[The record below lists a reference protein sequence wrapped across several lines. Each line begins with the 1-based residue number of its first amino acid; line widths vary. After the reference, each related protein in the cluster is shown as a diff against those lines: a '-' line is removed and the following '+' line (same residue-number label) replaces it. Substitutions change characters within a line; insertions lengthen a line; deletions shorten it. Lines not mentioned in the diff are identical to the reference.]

1 MRKVSL
7 VVMLATLAGCQ
18 GESPEAPHIKRVRGG
33 RERVEPVV
41 RGTAAD
47 DKPPPP
53 TLSELVE
60 GGTHW
65 RFTTRNGPVHVWIPR
80 GYTRRRAET
89 IIYVHG
95 YYVNVDGAWRSYNLP
110 KQFAASAINA
120 MFIVCEAPSGPQERV
135 FWTSLTD
142 LLDTV
147 DANIPERVPRRRIV
161 TIGHSGAWRTLVG
174 WLKEPIIDT
183 VVLLDAVYG
192 EVEKYKQWIL
202 ADESRRLINVGD
214 GTRKWTD
221 TLHAGLPETVV
232 IDGFPSLEEGLP
244 REAARARI
252 LYIKSKLGHFPLVT
266 SGWALPMM
274 LRTLRAKRLV
284 RKPLAEILD
293 EE

>member
-1 MRKVSL
+1 MQPIL
-7 VVMLATLAGCQ
+7 LAALLAILAGCQ
-18 GESPEAPHIKRVRGG
+18 GESPDAPRIKRVRAGK
-33 RERVEPVV
+33 ERVEPLVQ
-41 RGTAAD
+41 GTTSD
-47 DKPPPP
+47 DRPPPP

-65 RFTTRNGPVHVWIPR
+65 RFTTRNGPVHVWIPK
-80 GYTRRRAET
+80 GYTSRRADT

-95 YYVNVDGAWRSYNLP
+95 YYVNVDGAWRSYDLA

-120 MFIVCEAPSGPQERV
+120 MFIVCEAPSGPQDRV
-135 FWTSLTD
+135 YWTSLTA
-142 LLDTV
+142 LLDVV
-147 DANIPERVPRRRIV
+147 DANIPEAVPRRRIV

-174 WLKEPIIDT
+174 WLDEPIIDT

-192 EVEKYKQWIL
+192 EIEKFKKWIL
-202 ADESRRLINVGD
+202 GDENRRLINVGD
-214 GTRKWTD
+214 GTRKWAD

-232 IDGFPSLEEGLP
+232 IDGFPSLEDGLP
-244 REAARARI
+244 REATRARI

-293 EE
+293 E